1 MKFLKVP
8 RKRNGICQ
16 IQHSKKYINMSDGI
30 PIPGGFQFKING
42 INVETIEPLPSI
54 RVYEHKIT

>member
-42 INVETIEPLPSI
+42 VNVEYSTLYILQL
-54 RVYEHKIT
+54 